1 MFVGRCVL
9 SGVNYQ
15 MRPQKSR
22 VGPFNCHELP
32 RQNVAK
38 CMRSSLAA
46 PPKIEEKISAA
57 GCSAYLEGAVAECRG
72 LPFGISKRC

>member
-1 MFVGRCVL
+1 M
-9 SGVNYQ
+9 
-15 MRPQKSR
+15 
-22 VGPFNCHELP
+22 
-32 RQNVAK
+32 
-38 CMRSSLAA
+38 AA